1 MGLSSIWYQINQR
14 EKRNFLNP
22 TFKKV
27 PLRRPIKELC
37 SFHCY
42 KNGTRCPIKGNLSYT
57 CRCVSYICVVP
68 AEFFPMFDHGMT
80 TDQMPTSP
88 LNFWASFFLMLKINC
103 SKNLDVQL
111 LLPIDSLPNLCPIY
125 IIITR

>member
-57 CRCVSYICVVP
+57 TRLLFARPAITPDSRSKITYLLTYKLKCMKKVDIIRLSQYI
-68 AEFFPMFDHGMT
+68 
-80 TDQMPTSP
+80 S
-88 LNFWASFFLMLKINC
+88 
-103 SKNLDVQL
+103 
-111 LLPIDSLPNLCPIY
+111 
-125 IIITR
+125 

>member
-27 PLRRPIKELC
+27 PLRRTIKELC

-57 CRCVSYICVVP
+57 ILTIRAHAQEVLDNRTKIKDSSQLGRKVLTHNSNG
-68 AEFFPMFDHGMT
+68 DL
-80 TDQMPTSP
+80 P
-88 LNFWASFFLMLKINC
+88 L
-103 SKNLDVQL
+103 
-111 LLPIDSLPNLCPIY
+111 IDSNFQTIVKFVK
-125 IIITR
+125 ITTVQGSAARHGL